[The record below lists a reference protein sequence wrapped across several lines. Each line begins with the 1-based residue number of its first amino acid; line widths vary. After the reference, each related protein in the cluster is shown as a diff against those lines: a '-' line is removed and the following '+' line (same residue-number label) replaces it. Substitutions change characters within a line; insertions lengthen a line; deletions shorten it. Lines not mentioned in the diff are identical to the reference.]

1 MVLENPAVPVELTV
15 LVVVLVQD
23 HRLGLLAVAL
33 KTKSVIAAHHPGQV
47 PLLGAEEDLAA
58 AVAETTR
65 APAAA
70 EAAKAWAVA
79 DTAAAVGA
87 ADTVVAVAAE
97 AAAAAEVVVGA
108 EDAAAA
114 AAADDDDKATV
125 DKEKTNEI
133 KNRYYHFVESFRD
146 CLRDRWLLLVS
157 LEFARR
163 TTVEI
168 RRSFG
173 TAARTKAIRHTET
186 GSRRP
191 CSGRDEL

>member
-1 MVLENPAVPVELTV
+1 MLENPAVPVELTV

-23 HRLGLLAVAL
+23 HRPGLLAVAL

-79 DTAAAVGA
+79 DTAAAAEA
-87 ADTVVAVAAE
+87 ADTVVVVAEAVAAVVAEVAAVVE
-97 AAAAAEVVVGA
+97 AVVAAAEV
-108 EDAAAA
+108 
-114 AAADDDDKATV
+114 DDDKATV

-146 CLRDRWLLLVS
+146 CLRDRWLLLVR
-157 LEFARR
+157 LEFERGS
-163 TTVEI
+163 TVAI
-168 RRSFG
+168 RRSFAD
-173 TAARTKAIRHTET
+173 AASTKTIRHTET
-186 GSRRP
+186 SSRRP
-191 CSGRDEL
+191 CRSRIEF

>member
-1 MVLENPAVPVELTV
+1 MLENPAVPVELTV

-79 DTAAAVGA
+79 DTAAAAEA
-87 ADTVVAVAAE
+87 AGTVVAVAAE
-97 AAAAAEVVVGA
+97 AAVGAEVVVGA
-108 EDAAAA
+108 EDAAA

-146 CLRDRWLLLVS
+146 CLRDRWLLLVR
-157 LEFARR
+157 LKFARR

-173 TAARTKAIRHTET
+173 ATTSTKTIRYAET
-186 GSRRP
+186 GSRCP
-191 CSGRDEL
+191 CSGRGKF

>member
-1 MVLENPAVPVELTV
+1 VLENPAVPVELTV

-23 HRLGLLAVAL
+23 HRPGLLAVAL

-79 DTAAAVGA
+79 DTAAAAEA
-87 ADTVVAVAAE
+87 AGTVVAVAAE
-97 AAAAAEVVVGA
+97 AAVGAEVVVGA

-146 CLRDRWLLLVS
+146 CLRDRWLLLVR
-157 LEFARR
+157 LEFERGS
-163 TTVEI
+163 TVAI
-168 RRSFG
+168 RRSFAD
-173 TAARTKAIRHTET
+173 AASTKTIRHTET
-186 GSRRP
+186 SSRRP
-191 CSGRDEL
+191 CRSRIEF

>member
-1 MVLENPAVPVELTV
+1 VLENPAVPVELTV

-79 DTAAAVGA
+79 DTAAAAEA
-87 ADTVVAVAAE
+87 AGTVVAVAAE
-97 AAAAAEVVVGA
+97 AAVGA
-108 EDAAAA
+108 EDAAA

-146 CLRDRWLLLVS
+146 CLRDRWLLLVR
-157 LEFARR
+157 LEFERGS
-163 TTVEI
+163 TVAI
-168 RRSFG
+168 RRSFAD
-173 TAARTKAIRHTET
+173 AASTKTIRHTET
-186 GSRRP
+186 SSRRP
-191 CSGRDEL
+191 CRSRIEF

>member
-1 MVLENPAVPVELTV
+1 VLENPAVPVELTV

-79 DTAAAVGA
+79 DTAAAAEA
-87 ADTVVAVAAE
+87 AGTVVAVAAE
-97 AAAAAEVVVGA
+97 AAVGAEVVVGA
-108 EDAAAA
+108 EDAAA

-146 CLRDRWLLLVS
+146 CLRDRWLLLVR
-157 LEFARR
+157 LKFARR

-173 TAARTKAIRHTET
+173 TAARTQAIRHTET

>member
-1 MVLENPAVPVELTV
+1 VLENPAVPVELTV

-23 HRLGLLAVAL
+23 PRPVLLAVAL

-79 DTAAAVGA
+79 DTAAAAEA
-87 ADTVVAVAAE
+87 AGTVVAVAAE
-97 AAAAAEVVVGA
+97 AAVGAEVVVGA
-108 EDAAAA
+108 EDAAA

-146 CLRDRWLLLVS
+146 CLRDRWLLLVR
-157 LEFARR
+157 LEFERGS
-163 TTVEI
+163 TVAI
-168 RRSFG
+168 RRSFAD
-173 TAARTKAIRHTET
+173 AASTKTIRHTET
-186 GSRRP
+186 SSRRP
-191 CSGRDEL
+191 CRSRIEF